1 LLLLHIFHIIMIL
14 GLGCMAGFCKSVILI
29 EWRSV
34 VPAKFHTKVWMK
46 IHLYVSIFF
55 MPVAMIFAVTGGLE
69 IFGFHGS
76 SREQTIEVSLTQPIP
91 DDIDAQQSF
100 VAEQLKK
107 NNLPVPR
114 GRAQSIRGQFF
125 WGRPTG
131 RNIIMRIA
139 QARNVAQIRIEIPS
153 FYNRLALLHEARGG
167 AAFNC
172 LAVGF
177 AIAMIVIYVSGIMIC
192 WKAVKMR
199 RAILLS
205 LFVGLIVTAIAVFT
219 SM

>member
-1 LLLLHIFHIIMIL
+1 
-14 GLGCMAGFCKSVILI
+14 
-29 EWRSV
+29 
-34 VPAKFHTKVWMK
+34 
-46 IHLYVSIFF
+46 

-76 SREQTIEVSLTQPIP
+76 SREQTIEVPLAQPLLE
-91 DDIDAQQSF
+91 DIDAQQSF

-107 NNLPVPR
+107 NNLPIPR
-114 GRAQSIRGQFF
+114 GRPQTIRGQFI

-131 RNIIMRIA
+131 RNVIMRIT
-139 QARNVAQIRIEIPS
+139 QARNTAQIRIEVPDL
-153 FYNRLALLHEARGG
+153 YNRLALLHEARGG
-167 AAFNC
+167 AAFNY

-177 AIAMIVIYVSGIMIC
+177 AIAMIVIYISGIMIC

-205 LFVGLIVTAIAVFT
+205 FFVGLFVTTIVIFI

>member
-1 LLLLHIFHIIMIL
+1 M
-14 GLGCMAGFCKSVILI
+14 LI
-29 EWRSV
+29 VWRRA
-34 VPAKFHTKVWMK
+34 VPAKFATKFWMK
-46 IHLYVSIFF
+46 IHLYVSVFF
-55 MPVAMIFAVTGGLE
+55 MPVAMMFAVTGGLE
-69 IFGFHGS
+69 ICGFHGN
-76 SREQTIEVSLTQPIP
+76 SREQTIEVPLTQPLP
-91 DDIDAQQSF
+91 EDINAQQSF

-107 NNLPVPR
+107 NNLSVPR
-114 GRAQSIRGQFF
+114 GRAQFRRGQFF

-131 RNIIMRIA
+131 RNVAMRIA
-139 QARNVAQIRIEIPS
+139 QAGKVAQIRIEIPS

-177 AIAMIVIYVSGIMIC
+177 AIAMIVIYISGIMIC

-199 RAILLS
+199 RAILVS
-205 LFVGLIVTAIAVFT
+205 FFVGLFVTAAAVFI